1 MNPTPKIAVLASGDD
16 LLRAI
21 NSAAGRLPGVA
32 LEVAAP
38 AEHKTINGWA
48 RGSAAIVLEIDASR
62 APAHETFQRF
72 AGSAPGK
79 ILVAARAASSEDV
92 RRLFRAG
99 AADVLIPPFT
109 EEAMRGA
116 LGELLA
122 LNGGRTP
129 PPSEGRVV
137 AVVKGCG
144 GAGATSFALNAAAL
158 LLEREPKTSSPARR
172 LAALDFD
179 LQFGDCD
186 IALDLRPR
194 STIMDVLRARER
206 FDRRFL
212 ESVMVE
218 GRPGLSLLASPPGVV
233 PLDAL
238 DVSLALSIVEHAA
251 AGHDYVLIDLPSAWT
266 DWTGPV
272 LQRADLVV
280 LITNASVPGTAG
292 ARRVLNASKDAGVE
306 TPVFLVLNRLAG
318 PLERVE
324 HAGRIGRTLEIEV
337 GATLA
342 LDPAASRATDRGR
355 LVVDAFGKAPVSR
368 DLKAATAK
376 LQSKLTSAARTEP
389 SLVQEGARA

>member
-1 MNPTPKIAVLASGDD
+1 MSQTSKISVLVSGDD
-16 LLRAI
+16 LLRAV

-38 AEHKTINGWA
+38 AEHRTINGWA
-48 RGSAAIVLEIDASR
+48 HDSAAIVLEIDASR

-72 AGSAPGK
+72 AGSSSAK
-79 ILVAARAASSEDV
+79 ILVAARGASGEDV

-122 LNGGRTP
+122 PNSRKADAAGGR
-129 PPSEGRVV
+129 VIAV
-137 AVVKGCG
+137 AKGCG

-158 LLEREPKTSSPARR
+158 LAEGDAKAGRPAGRIGV
-172 LAALDFD
+172 LDLD

-186 IALDLRPR
+186 VAMDLRPR
-194 STIMDVLRARER
+194 STMMDVLRARER

-212 ESVMVE
+212 EGVMLE
-218 GRPGLSLLASPPGVV
+218 ARPGVSLLAAPPGVT

-238 DVSLALSIVEHAA
+238 DAAFALSIVEQAA
-251 AGHDYVLIDLPSAWT
+251 AGHDHILIDLPSAWT

-272 LQRADLVV
+272 LQRADLIV
-280 LITNASVPGTAG
+280 LITNASVAGTAG
-292 ARRVLNASKDAGVE
+292 AHRVLNAAKEAGVE

-318 PLERVE
+318 PLERAD
-324 HAGRIGRTLEIEV
+324 HSGRIGRTLEIEV
-337 GATLA
+337 GAMLA
-342 LDPAASRATDRGR
+342 LDPAATRATDRGR
-355 LVVDAFGKAPVSR
+355 LVVDAFASARVSR

-376 LQSKLTSAARTEP
+376 LHSKLTSAARAEP
-389 SLVQEGARA
+389 SLVQAQGALA